1 MLISSIIIM
10 LCFLSVFQNSSYMS
24 MDSIIMCLCNVCS
37 SSSIFELL
45 CLYFLADTNYIS
57 TLASGPYGLIFSSF
71 VPFFLDI
78 PITSRFRIFGLN
90 FSDKSFIYLAGLQLL
105 LSSWKRSLIPGIF
118 GLVAGSLYR
127 LNVFGIRKMKV
138 TRDLFPFCVSVL
150 LVLHCYLMWQ
160 IAVNILFA
168 CWYCSLIHC
177 PGTYCA

>member
-138 TRDLFPFCVSVL
+138 TRDLFPFCASVL
-150 LVLHCYLMWQ
+150 LVLHCYLM
-160 IAVNILFA
+160 
-168 CWYCSLIHC
+168 
-177 PGTYCA
+177 